1 MHLAYFCQG
10 VDEVERLAAGIMA
23 ANIVVAANIA
33 SNAAG
38 AKVDYLLPS
47 WFNPS
52 FFSERSAAQP
62 PVADQPKSLGEG
74 SMRTLIQTM
83 KG

>member
-10 VDEVERLAAGIMA
+10 ADEVERLVAGIMA

-47 WFNPS
+47 
-52 FFSERSAAQP
+52 
-62 PVADQPKSLGEG
+62 
-74 SMRTLIQTM
+74 
-83 KG
+83 

>member
-38 AKVDYLLPS
+38 AKVGYLLPS
-47 WFNPS
+47 
-52 FFSERSAAQP
+52 
-62 PVADQPKSLGEG
+62 
-74 SMRTLIQTM
+74 
-83 KG
+83 